1 MAYTTIDNPEL
12 YFQTKLWTGTGS
24 SNALTLDGSEDM
36 QPDLVWIK
44 GRSQARNH
52 KMFDPV
58 RGVTKVIG
66 SNETEAETTV
76 ATSLTAF
83 GSDGFTVSSDV
94 SVNENTETFVAWC
107 WKAGGGSGSSN
118 EDGSINTTL
127 TSVSTTA
134 GFSISKF
141 TVSGSGDETVGHG
154 LGAKPKF
161 VVVKHLTDAGNWQT
175 YVEGIGTENQQYLQ
189 LNDED
194 ALANHSGL
202 WGAGMTSSV
211 IGIGVDVV
219 VTDGEDCIAYC
230 FAEKQGF
237 SRFGQYT
244 GNGNADG
251 TFIYTGFRP
260 AFVIFKQTNTTGN
273 WAIIDSTRSYHNV
286 GNHTLATNSQNA
298 ESSFGG
304 GESVGGA
311 SNKVDLVSNG
321 IKIREASDYNNTSG
335 GTYIYMAFAE
345 QPFVNSN
352 GVPCNA
358 R

>member
-1 MAYTTIDNPEL
+1 MAYTTIDDPEA
-12 YFQTKLWTGTGS
+12 YFQVKLWTGTGS
-24 SNALTLDGSEDM
+24 SNALTLDGDTDM

-44 GRSQARNH
+44 ARSQARNH
-52 KMFDPV
+52 KMFDSV

-66 SNETEAETTV
+66 SNETEYETTV

-107 WKAGGGSGSSN
+107 WKASGSTASN
-118 EDGSINTTL
+118 TDGSI
-127 TSVSTTA
+127 TSTVSANTTA
-134 GFSISKF
+134 GFSVGTF
-141 TVSGSGDETVGHG
+141 TKDGDTTVGHG
-154 LGAKPKF
+154 LGSTPSLIIARAK
-161 VVVKHLTDAGNWQT
+161 DQSGNWRIWHSSF
-175 YVEGIGTENQQYLQ
+175 GA
-189 LNDED
+189 DEYMDLDTDGAKATSATIWQD
-194 ALANHSGL
+194 ALP
-202 WGAGMTSSV
+202 TSSV
-211 IGIGVDVV
+211 FSMGSLFDSVASYFLSF
-219 VTDGEDCIAYC
+219 T
-230 FAEKQGF
+230 EKQGF
-237 SRFGQYT
+237 SKFGKYT

-260 AFVIFKQTNTTGN
+260 AFVIFKRSDSGTEN

-321 IKIREASDYNNTSG
+321 IKIRQDSAYNNTSG